1 LQKDAKEKRERQMEE
16 RAASEEGDTQGQA
29 PSMATWPYGLKSQI
43 RPVNGLMYIDPVLK
57 VLKEHKARACQ
68 Y

>member
-1 LQKDAKEKRERQMEE
+1 MEE
-16 RAASEEGDTQGQA
+16 CAASEEGDTQGQA